1 MKKDQIITAA
11 YIFASLGLFVLAI
24 DMWICGGEI
33 FCRQN
38 NSLSAKIANAA
49 ININF
54 DTTNGSRWS
63 GPADPNFDINF
74 ESSSAVMVIPP
85 TSGDGGGD
93 DGAGD
98 GH

>member
-11 YIFASLGLFVLAI
+11 YILASLGLFVLAI
-24 DMWICGGEI
+24 DMWICGGEA

-54 DTTNGSRWS
+54 DTTAGTNWS
-63 GPADPNFDINF
+63 GPADPDFNINF
-74 ESSSAVMVIPP
+74 GGN
-85 TSGDGGGD
+85 TSTVTVPSDGDGD
-93 DGAGD
+93 GD